1 MMEPN
6 SSNRGASAALAG
18 PIAAAS
24 FVGGVAGA
32 LALSDAPYPRPG
44 ARLDQIRRYFSDNAG
59 PARIS
64 IAGQLISAAALG
76 VFAGSV
82 FRLARHS
89 GRGSGGLQA
98 AALAGGAAS
107 VGTLAVSALTSAQL
121 TRGAADQPAAAL
133 KLHERAFVAGGPLH
147 GPGIGLLMGALGLAG
162 LRTRALPNWLCVASL
177 ATAAAGL
184 LAPLALILE
193 PAVWLVPASRF
204 PGLLLS
210 AIAGAKLRQS
220 A

>member
-1 MMEPN
+1 MEVH
-6 SSNRGASAALAG
+6 ASGNGGTAALGG

-44 ARLDQIRRYFSDNAG
+44 SSPDQIRKYFSDNAW

-76 VFAGSV
+76 VFAVSV
-82 FRLARHS
+82 FKLARQS
-89 GRGSGGLQA
+89 GCGSEGIQA
-98 AALAGGAAS
+98 AALAGGIAS
-107 VGTLAVSALTSAQL
+107 VSTLVTSALTSAEL
-121 TRGAADQPAAAL
+121 TRGAADRPDEAV
-133 KLHERAFVAGGPLH
+133 KLHDRAFVAGGPLH
-147 GPGIGLLMGALGLAG
+147 GPAIGLLMAALGFAG
-162 LRTRALPNWLCVASL
+162 LRTHALPRWLCTASF
-177 ATAAAGL
+177 ATAAAGR
-184 LAPLALILE
+184 LAPIALIFD

-210 AIAGAKLRQS
+210 AIAGAKMHQQS
-220 A
+220 